1 MVEIRHVSPEEA
13 ELAVAGPKHVNIVGD
28 THHDGVRSPVD
39 GSIIDTKA
47 RRRQHMKQH
56 GLADPDDF
64 KNVWKKAEKRRADV
78 RAGHFDTKARKEAID
93 KAFWQV
99 TEKKYKPKSTRVT
112 VESQQGN
119 AMVVADKDIVPEQDP
134 VKLSGDL

>member
-1 MVEIRHVSPEEA
+1 MVEVHHVSPEEA

-39 GSIIDTKA
+39 GSIIDSKRK
-47 RRRQHMKQH
+47 RREHMKQH

-64 KNVWKKAEKRRADV
+64 KNKWAEAEKRRTEV
-78 RAGHFDTKARKEAID
+78 RAGHFDNKERKEAID

-99 TEKKYKPKSTRVT
+99 TEKKYKPATARAQ
-112 VESQQGN
+112 VEALDKGVLDVKN
-119 AMVVADKDIVPEQDP
+119 NITGGEGVVQLK
-134 VKLSGDL
+134 GDM